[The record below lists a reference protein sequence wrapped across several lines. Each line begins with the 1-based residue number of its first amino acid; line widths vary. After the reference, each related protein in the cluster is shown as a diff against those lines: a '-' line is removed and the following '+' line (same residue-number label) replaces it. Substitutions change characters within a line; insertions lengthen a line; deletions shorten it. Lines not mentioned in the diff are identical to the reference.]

1 MTTTLTYV
9 NEDGF
14 EMDGTCVP
22 VRLTDAV
29 IDKMWHQSSGWWLDG
44 CPSHPGTGKEILWGK
59 WDGKTFIHDWPK
71 KGNAIL
77 VTTAQLLGILGEVE
91 YLLDWHEG
99 DDWDFNWDHNDERKA
114 KMLQWHAT
122 KRSLKANVKRLNK
135 LVAACH
141 EFDDGELIRRSTNIK
156 EGVSI

>member
-44 CPSHPGTGKEILWGK
+44 CPSHPGTGREIVGS
-59 WDGKTFIHDWPK
+59 DDWPK
-71 KGNAIL
+71 DGNAIL

-91 YLLDWHEG
+91 YLLDWHE
-99 DDWDFNWDHNDERKA
+99 DAAWDSDWAHNDERKR

-141 EFDDGELIRRSTNIK
+141 EFDDGELIRWSTNDVMGAK
-156 EGVSI
+156 

>member
-1 MTTTLTYV
+1 MTETAKTNVTHLVYV

-44 CPSHPGTGKEILWGK
+44 CPSHPGTGREIVGS
-59 WDGKTFIHDWPK
+59 DDWPK
-71 KGNAIL
+71 DGNAIL

-91 YLLDWHEG
+91 YLLDWHED
-99 DDWDFNWDHNDERKA
+99 DDWDSDWDHNDERKR

-141 EFDDGELIRRSTNIK
+141 EFDDGELIRWSTNDVMGAK
-156 EGVSI
+156 

>member
-1 MTTTLTYV
+1 MSHLV
-9 NEDGF
+9 WINEDGF

-44 CPSHPGTGKEILWGK
+44 CPSHPGTGREILGS
-59 WDGKTFIHDWPK
+59 DDWPK
-71 KGNAIL
+71 DGNAIL
-77 VTTAQLLGILGEVE
+77 VTTAQLVGILGEVE

-99 DDWDFNWDHNDERKA
+99 DDWDFNWDHNDERKR

-122 KRSLKANVKRLNK
+122 KRSLKANKARLEQ
-135 LVAACH
+135 LVARCEVREAGDRQQR
-141 EFDDGELIRRSTNIK
+141 ERK
-156 EGVSI
+156 K

>member
-1 MTTTLTYV
+1 MTTLTYV

-44 CPSHPGTGKEILWGK
+44 CPSHPGTGREIVGS
-59 WDGKTFIHDWPK
+59 DDWPK
-71 KGNAIL
+71 DGNAIL

-91 YLLDWHEG
+91 YLLDWHED
-99 DDWDFNWDHNDERKA
+99 DDWDSDWDHNDERKR

-141 EFDDGELIRRSTNIK
+141 EFDDGELIRWSTNDVMGAK
-156 EGVSI
+156 

>member
-1 MTTTLTYV
+1 MTATLTYV

-44 CPSHPGTGKEILWGK
+44 CPSHPGTGREIVGS
-59 WDGKTFIHDWPK
+59 DDWPK
-71 KGNAIL
+71 DGNAIL

-91 YLLDWHEG
+91 YLLDWHED
-99 DDWDFNWDHNDERKA
+99 DDWDSDWDHNDERKR

-141 EFDDGELIRRSTNIK
+141 EFDDGELIRWSTNDVMGAK
-156 EGVSI
+156 

>member
-9 NEDGF
+9 NEDGL

-44 CPSHPGTGKEILWGK
+44 CPSHPGTGREILGS
-59 WDGKTFIHDWPK
+59 DDWPK
-71 KGNAIL
+71 DGNAIL
-77 VTTAQLLGILGEVE
+77 VTTAQLVGILGEVE

-99 DDWDFNWDHNDERKA
+99 DDWDFNWDHNDERKR